1 MNYDKL
7 ITLFFKHSAY
17 EYCLNLV
24 NDAPND
30 LEYNRWRKV
39 ADQKHIHYIESLQD
53 LTPNERKTL
62 DELVL
67 LDDGV
72 LTSWDEVNGALEV
85 LTANKDNIDL
95 LARNYMDTLNEEYS
109 FDDSQPID
117 LDEYIAQY
125 QVNANDGYCPFDNY
139 ECFTLNL
146 ISKQYDKL
154 F

>member
-62 DELVL
+62 DALVL

-85 LTANKDNIDL
+85 LTATNDNIDL
-95 LARNYMDTLNEEYS
+95 LARNYMDTLNEAYNL
-109 FDDSQPID
+109 DDDALPIN
-117 LDEYIAQY
+117 EYIFENRVY
-125 QVNANDGYCPFDNY
+125 NVDGYCPFDAY
-139 ECFTLNL
+139 ECFLLKL
-146 ISKQYDKL
+146 ISTQYISL
-154 F
+154 A